1 MYKNKK
7 KKIAIICAMA
17 IVAQETSK
25 KKKNRKTWVKK
36 WIEQRSQQSNVT
48 LLKDLKENNPDDF
61 KNYLRMDDTDFTN
74 LLGK

>member
-1 MYKNKK
+1 MT
-7 KKIAIICAMA
+7 
-17 IVAQETSK
+17 IVTHETSK

-61 KNYLRMDDTDFTN
+61 KII
-74 LLGK
+74 